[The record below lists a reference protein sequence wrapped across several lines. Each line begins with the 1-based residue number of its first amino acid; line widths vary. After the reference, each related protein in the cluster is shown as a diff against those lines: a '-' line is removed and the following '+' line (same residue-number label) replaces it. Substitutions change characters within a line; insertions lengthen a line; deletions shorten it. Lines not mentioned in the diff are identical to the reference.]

1 MIWGSQASEEEQPG
15 AGQGQAEEKLLRCRI
30 DGQPRCV
37 PQTDGDRHRGHC
49 AAPLSPVPL
58 QGAGAWVP
66 GDIPEDIPGGCSQL
80 QSQTPT
86 HQLED
91 QPPNDTLSIST
102 SER

>member
-1 MIWGSQASEEEQPG
+1 MDSLGVYLRQMGTGTEDTLQP
-15 AGQGQAEEKLLRCRI
+15 
-30 DGQPRCV
+30 
-37 PQTDGDRHRGHC
+37 
-49 AAPLSPVPL
+49 PLSPVPL

-66 GDIPEDIPGGCSQL
+66 GDIPEDIPGGYSQL